1 MINHQYKCIFIH
13 IPRCAG
19 TFIELAIDKRDWWNV
34 DYKKKHLSVVSAK
47 ELYKEYWED
56 YFKFAFIRNP
66 WSLEVSW
73 YFWKKQFLK
82 NLTFKEFIKNEDLNK
97 TVKLSSEFDDK
108 KLFNIFPNL
117 TTCFDYLQIN
127 DEIEVDFVGRFENLK
142 EHLSLISKKLNI
154 SKVNLGPVN
163 KTDHQDFKK
172 YYDDETREI
181 IGKRYKKD
189 IDFFGYTFN

>member
-34 DYKKKHLSVVSAK
+34 DYKKKHLSAIRAK
-47 ELYKEYWED
+47 ELYKEYWDD

-117 TTCFDYLQIN
+117 TNCFDYLQIN

-154 SKVNLGPVN
+154 SIPKLGQVN
-163 KTDHQDFKK
+163 KTDHEDFKK

>member
-19 TFIELAIDKRDWWNV
+19 SFIELAIDKRDWWNV
-34 DYKKKHLSVVSAK
+34 DYKKKHLSAIRAK
-47 ELYKEYWED
+47 ELYKEYWDD

-73 YFWKKQFLK
+73 YFWKKKFLK

-117 TTCFDYLQIN
+117 TNCFDYLQIN

>member
-1 MINHQYKCIFIH
+1 MINHKYKCIFIH

-19 TFIELAIDKRDWWNV
+19 SSVELAIDGRDWWNV

-73 YFWKKQFLK
+73 YFWKKQFLN

-108 KLFNIFPNL
+108 KLFNIYPNL
-117 TTCFDYLQIN
+117 TNCFDYLQIN

-154 SKVNLGPVN
+154 SIPKLGPVN
-163 KTDHQDFKK
+163 KTDHEDFKK

>member
-19 TFIELAIDKRDWWNV
+19 SFIELAIDKRDWWNV
-34 DYKKKHLSVVSAK
+34 DYKKKHLSAIRAK
-47 ELYKEYWED
+47 ELYKEYWDD

-117 TTCFDYLQIN
+117 TNCFDYLQIN

>member
-34 DYKKKHLSVVSAK
+34 DYKKKHLSAIRAK
-47 ELYKEYWED
+47 ELYKEYWDD

-117 TTCFDYLQIN
+117 TNCFDYLQIN

-154 SKVNLGPVN
+154 SIPKLGPVN
-163 KTDHQDFKK
+163 MTDHEDFKK

-181 IGKRYKKD
+181 IGKKYKKD

>member
-34 DYKKKHLSVVSAK
+34 DYKKKHLSAIRAK
-47 ELYKEYWED
+47 ELYKEYWDD

-117 TTCFDYLQIN
+117 TNCFDYLQIN

>member
-34 DYKKKHLSVVSAK
+34 DYKKKHLSAIRAK

-117 TTCFDYLQIN
+117 TNCFDYLQIN

-172 YYDDETREI
+172 Y
-181 IGKRYKKD
+181 
-189 IDFFGYTFN
+189 

>member
-34 DYKKKHLSVVSAK
+34 DYKKKHLSAIRAK
-47 ELYKEYWED
+47 ELYKEYWDD

-117 TTCFDYLQIN
+117 TNCFDYLQIN

-189 IDFFGYTFN
+189 INFFGYTFN

>member
-34 DYKKKHLSVVSAK
+34 DYKKKHLSAISAK
-47 ELYKEYWED
+47 ELYKEYWDD

-117 TTCFDYLQIN
+117 TNCFDYLQIN